1 MMSGKPLRMKDL
13 IDVKFKLANDLNDPK
28 KLITKPERY
37 ICAVTS
43 DILNNS
49 TPAAVI
55 ATT

>member
-1 MMSGKPLRMKDL
+1 MMSRKPLRMKDL
-13 IDVKFKLANDLNDPK
+13 IDVKFKLANDPSDSNHILTK
-28 KLITKPERY
+28 KERY

-43 DILNNS
+43 DVLSNS